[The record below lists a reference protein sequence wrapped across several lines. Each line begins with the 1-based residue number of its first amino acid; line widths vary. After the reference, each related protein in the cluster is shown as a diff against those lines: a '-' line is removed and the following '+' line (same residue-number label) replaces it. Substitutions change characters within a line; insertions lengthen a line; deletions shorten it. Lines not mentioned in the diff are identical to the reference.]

1 MVNAVNY
8 LHENIKIKNN
18 IMTNLIISFFNYFTE
33 IKGLLITIIL
43 GLSGRAVNPT
53 MEATET
59 APLQQLLWL
68 FGIIVATITIVKF
81 FQNQWANKDK
91 GLPSIFNLF
100 KKHKK

>member
-1 MVNAVNY
+1 
-8 LHENIKIKNN
+8 
-18 IMTNLIISFFNYFTE
+18 MTNLIISFFNYFTE
-33 IKGLLITIIL
+33 VKGLLITIIL

-68 FGIIVATITIVKF
+68 FGIMVASITIVKF
-81 FQNQWANKDK
+81 FQNQWKNKNE

-100 KKHKK
+100 SCFKTKKK